1 MTITVFGA
9 GAIGGCI
16 GAYMARAGEDVLLV
30 DRAQAHVAAINAGGL
45 RISGFD
51 NITVPTRACTPEE
64 LPSRL
69 PGGLGLV
76 FLAVKS
82 QDTEGALATLLPM
95 AGPETVVVS
104 LQNGMNPPLIAQ
116 RMGAERTIGAFVSF
130 PADWQGPG
138 HVEHGGAGNIWV
150 GELDGRITPRLR
162 RVHELLSHSVTP
174 HLTDNIYGYLWA
186 KQIDSSLLYAQ
197 ACTQET
203 MADTYADP
211 RYQPLLIAL
220 LGEGVAVA
228 QAAGVRLEVFDDF
241 DLRLMRPT
249 TPAGTAAATEAL
261 NRFAAFWRPRIKK
274 RSGPWRDIAVR
285 KRPTEVD
292 YMVGAVVAEGCRLGV
307 PCPLNERLVQLIHAI
322 ERGER
327 AQGLH
332 NLDEL
337 EIARRS
343 LPPS

>member
-1 MTITVFGA
+1 MKIIVFGA
-9 GAIGGCI
+9 GAIGGCV
-16 GAYMARAGEDVLLV
+16 GAYMSRAGEDVLLV
-30 DRAQAHVAAINAGGL
+30 DRAAEHVAAMNASGL

-51 NITVPTRACTPEE
+51 QALIAVKAC
-64 LPSRL
+64 L
-69 PGGLGLV
+69 PGELRAPLGIV

-82 QDTEGALATLLPM
+82 QDTAGALDVLAPL
-95 AGPETVVVS
+95 AGPDTVVVS

-116 RMGAERTIGAFVSF
+116 RLGGQRTIGGFVSF
-130 PADWQGPG
+130 PADWQAPG

-186 KQIDSSLLYAQ
+186 KQIDCSLLFSQ
-197 ACTQET
+197 AVTNDD
-203 MADTYADP
+203 MADVYGSP
-211 RYQPLLIAL
+211 RYQPLLIDL

-228 QAAGVRLEVFDDF
+228 DAAGVRLESFDGL
-241 DLRLMRPT
+241 DLSLMRPKT
-249 TPAGTAAATEAL
+249 LAEREAAAQVLT
-261 NRFAAFWRPRIKK
+261 RFAEFWRPRVKK
-274 RSGPWRDIAVR
+274 RTGPWRDIAVR

-292 YMVGAVVAEGCRLGV
+292 YMVGAVVAEGRRLGLEL
-307 PCPLNERLVQLIHAI
+307 PLNERLVRMVHEI

-327 AQGLH
+327 AQGAH

-337 EIARRS
+337 DQYRQQRNAK
-343 LPPS
+343 